1 MPIPKP
7 STRYSEEPT
16 TDLVVGM
23 VVDARD
29 LALVHL
35 NRLQRELSG
44 ELGNLGD
51 LIKARAISVA
61 GFLVAVLLAAEALAF
76 GVAEALQLPPWTGL
90 AATAVMVAI
99 ATLIWHRRSS
109 RPSKEIDL
117 VPEGALADVKED
129 VANLV
134 DSATNNRASASRAS

>member
-1 MPIPKP
+1 MPMPKP
-7 STRYSEEPT
+7 SPRYAEEPT

-35 NRLQRELSG
+35 NRLQRELTG

-61 GFLVAVLLAAEALAF
+61 GFLVAALLAAEALAF
-76 GVAEALQLPPWTGL
+76 GVAEALGLPMWTGL
-90 AATAVMVAI
+90 AGVAVLVAI
-99 ATLIWHRRSS
+99 ATVVWNRRTS
-109 RPSKEIDL
+109 RPSKDIDL
-117 VPEGALADVKED
+117 VPEGALADAKKD
-129 VANLV
+129 MTTLV
-134 DSATNNRASASRAS
+134 DSATGNRAVS

>member
-7 STRYSEEPT
+7 SARYSEEPT

-61 GFLVAVLLAAEALAF
+61 GFLVATLLAAEALAF
-76 GVAEALQLPPWTGL
+76 GVADALSLPAWTGL
-90 AATAVMVAI
+90 AATAVMVGI

-129 VANLV
+129 VTNLV
-134 DSATNNRASASRAS
+134 DSATNNRASSS

>member
-7 STRYSEEPT
+7 SPRYSEEPT

-51 LIKARAISVA
+51 LLKARAVSVA
-61 GFLVAVLLAAEALAF
+61 GFLVAALLAAEALAF
-76 GVAEALQLPPWTGL
+76 GVAEALGMPAWTGL
-90 AATAVMVAI
+90 AATAMMVGI
-99 ATLIWHRRSS
+99 ATYIWHRRSS
-109 RPSKEIDL
+109 RPSREVDL
-117 VPEGALADVKED
+117 VPENALAGVKDDVTK
-129 VANLV
+129 LV
-134 DSATNNRASASRAS
+134 DSATNNRAAS